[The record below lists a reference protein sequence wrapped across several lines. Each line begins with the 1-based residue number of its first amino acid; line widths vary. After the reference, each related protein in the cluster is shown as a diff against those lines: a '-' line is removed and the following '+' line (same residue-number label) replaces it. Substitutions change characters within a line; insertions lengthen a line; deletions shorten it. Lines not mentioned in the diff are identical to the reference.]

1 MKLIDYFAAGANNA
15 SYMIKQ
21 KTKALVIVNLIAMT
35 LILLNIV
42 ILAVIN
48 DNFLFSRYYV
58 HYMLITVGI
67 VSLVVVKNFK
77 YQFAGNFFAIS
88 ILSVEIIAVAFSR
101 NYLDTFLPY
110 IASYF
115 IIIVFYIA
123 GSIFASKK
131 VLFLN
136 GIIAIAGIIG
146 IYLMHKDIAQ
156 EGKNYSNK

>member
-1 MKLIDYFAAGANNA
+1 MKLIDYFAARANNA
-15 SYMIKQ
+15 PYMIKQ
-21 KTKALVIVNLIAMT
+21 KTKAIVIVNLIAMF
-35 LILLNIV
+35 LVMLNIV

-58 HYMLITVGI
+58 HYMLITVGV
-67 VSLVVVKNFK
+67 VSLVVVKNFE

-88 ILSVEIIAVAFSR
+88 ILSVEIIAVTFLKDAQ
-101 NYLDTFLPY
+101 DTFLPY